1 MSIKVVRKVT
11 AVIYPDSMI
20 GIIGGDANSK
30 MLALTAKKYG
40 FRVGILTD
48 TLDSPAAGIADFTE
62 MGDLNSV
69 TNLQK
74 LAQFCNPIAYQ
85 YENIDASALDQ
96 LNTVNLPQGTDILA
110 ITQDRQLEK
119 VFFESHNLN
128 IAPYATIVDINDIY
142 DAVNAIGYP
151 CVLKPIQKSYGQQFQ
166 RVLYNEA
173 DIAGCEKYLSSG
185 TYILES
191 WIPYESEL
199 TIMVAK
205 DADKQLT
212 YMPVV
217 ENVFVKHELFE
228 TIVPA
233 RIKPPV
239 LAEVQRIAELVGK
252 QLNYIGVFGI
262 EFYLTATGTLYVKRL
277 VPGPHT
283 SGNIFN
289 EATNI
294 SQYELHL
301 RTLCHWPLP
310 KIKLIS
316 PAVSVTIPQRL
327 ISETF
332 TQVLIK
338 PDWHFYYYLDNA
350 QGENDRAGHITILTQ
365 NIRQTLE
372 QIYDTEIWNQ
382 PPKKTK

>member
-1 MSIKVVRKVT
+1 MKVVKNVT

-30 MLALTAKKYG
+30 LLALAAKKLG

-48 TLDSPAAGIADFTE
+48 TLDSPAAGVADVTE
-62 MGDLNSV
+62 MGALNSV

-74 LAQFCNPIAYQ
+74 LAQFCDVMTYQ
-85 YENIDASALDQ
+85 YENIDTNVLEQ
-96 LNTVNLPQGTDILA
+96 LNAVNFPQGTDILS

-142 DAVNAIGYP
+142 DAVGSIGYP
-151 CVLKPIQKSYGQQFQ
+151 CVLKPIQKSYGKQFQ
-166 RVLYNEA
+166 HIIYGEG
-173 DIAGCEKYLSSG
+173 DIAACEEYLTSG

-191 WIPYESEL
+191 WVPYESEL

-205 DADKQLT
+205 DSDKNLA

-217 ENVFVKHELFE
+217 EDVIIDQKLFE

-233 RIKPPV
+233 RIKPAV
-239 LAEVQRIAELVGK
+239 MAEVQRIAELIGQTLDYV
-252 QLNYIGVFGI
+252 GVFGV
-262 EFYLTATGTLYVKRL
+262 EFFLTASDTLYVKRL

-283 SGNIFN
+283 AGNIFN
-289 EATNI
+289 EATNV

-310 KIKLIS
+310 KIELVS
-316 PAVSVTIPQRL
+316 PAVSVTIPKRL
-327 ISETF
+327 ITDTF

-338 PDWHFYYYLDNA
+338 PDWYFYYYLDNA
-350 QGENDRAGHITILTQ
+350 QEADDRAGHVTILTSDT
-365 NIRQTLE
+365 RATLE
-372 QIYDTEIWNQ
+372 QIYDTEIWNK
-382 PPKKTK
+382 PPQHKQIN

>member
-1 MSIKVVRKVT
+1 MKVVRNVT

-30 MLALTAKKYG
+30 LLALAAKRLG

-48 TLDSPAAGIADFTE
+48 TLDSPAAGVADVTE
-62 MGDLNSV
+62 MGALNSV

-74 LAQFCNPIAYQ
+74 LAQFCDAMTYQ
-85 YENIDASALDQ
+85 YENIDTSVLDQ
-96 LNTVNLPQGTDILA
+96 LNAVNLPQGTDILA

-128 IAPYATIVDINDIY
+128 IAPYATIVDINDVY
-142 DAVNAIGYP
+142 DAVVSIGYP
-151 CVLKPIQKSYGQQFQ
+151 CVLKPIQKGYGKQFQ
-166 RVLYNEA
+166 HIIYGEA
-173 DIAGCEKYLSSG
+173 DIAGSEKYLTSG

-191 WIPYESEL
+191 WVPYESEL

-205 DADKQLT
+205 DADKNLA

-217 ENVFVKHELFE
+217 ENVFVDQELFE

-233 RIKPPV
+233 RIKPAV
-239 LAEVQRIAELVGK
+239 MAEVQRIAELVGNA
-252 QLNYIGVFGI
+252 LDYVGVFGI
-262 EFYLTATGTLYVKRL
+262 EFFLTASDTLYVKRL

-289 EATNI
+289 EATNV

-316 PAVSVTIPQRL
+316 PAVSVTIPKRL
-327 ISETF
+327 ITDTF

-350 QGENDRAGHITILTQ
+350 QNDNDRAGHVTILTTDT
-365 NIRQTLE
+365 RRTLE

-382 PPKKTK
+382 PPKKG